1 MFWIQIFIH
10 GILVGG
16 IYALIAVGFSLVWGV
31 MNIINLTHGGFIML
45 GAYITFSLYDYWG
58 LDPFLSLPIS
68 FMITFIIGY
77 LTQMEIINR
86 IVKAPIFM
94 TLILT
99 FGINLLL
106 INIAT
111 LIWTANFRVV
121 NPSYAKL
128 SFALG
133 PIQLPMVKMIVFVI
147 ALSISFLL
155 EMLLDRTV
163 LGRAIRATRMSIDSA
178 KLMGISVRH
187 IYGITFGIGVALAG
201 VGGSLVS
208 LIYPITTVMGP
219 FYLGIAFVACA
230 LGGLGDIRGAL
241 VGGLLF
247 GVMESLAVA
256 VFGVSYQAAIV
267 FVLLLLILLLLPRGI
282 IGREY
287 Y

>member
-1 MFWIQIFIH
+1 
-10 GILVGG
+10 V
-16 IYALIAVGFSLVWGV
+16 
-31 MNIINLTHGGFIML
+31 FIML
-45 GAYITFSLYDYWG
+45 GAYITFSLYEYLG
-58 LDPFLSLPIS
+58 VDPFLSLPIS
-68 FMITFIIGY
+68 FGVTFILGY
-77 LTQMEIINR
+77 VIQMNIINR
-86 IVKAPIFM
+86 IVRAPIFM

-106 INIAT
+106 MNIAT
-111 LIWTANFRVV
+111 VIWTANFRTVA
-121 NPSYAKL
+121 PPYSML
-128 SFALG
+128 TFSLG
-133 PIQLPMVKMIVFVI
+133 PFQLPMVKIVVCII
-147 ALSISFLL
+147 ALIISILL
-155 EMLLDRTV
+155 GTVLDKTK

-187 IYGITFGIGVALAG
+187 VYGITFGIGVALAG

-241 VGGLLF
+241 LGGLLF
-247 GVMESLAVA
+247 GIMESLAVA
-256 VFGVSYQAAIV
+256 ISGPSYQAAVVFIV
-267 FVLLLLILLLLPRGI
+267 LLLILLWMPRGL

>member
-1 MFWIQIFIH
+1 MYWIQILIN

-31 MNIINLTHGGFIML
+31 MNIINLTHGVFITL
-45 GAYITFSLYDYWG
+45 GAYITFSLYEYWG
-58 LDPFLSLPIS
+58 IDPFLSLPVS
-68 FMITFIIGY
+68 FVVTFLVGY
-77 LTQMEIINR
+77 LVQMRIINR
-86 IVKAPIFM
+86 IVKAPIFI

-106 INIAT
+106 MNVAT

-121 NPSYAKL
+121 NPPYTKL
-128 SFALG
+128 TFSLG
-133 PIQLPMVKMIVFVI
+133 PIQLPIIKVIVSVM
-147 ALSISFLL
+147 ALCISLLL
-155 EMLLDRTV
+155 ERGLDRTA
-163 LGRAIRATRMSIDSA
+163 LGRAIRATRMNIESA

-187 IYGITFGIGVALAG
+187 IYGITFGLGVALAG

-219 FYLGIAFVACA
+219 FYLGVAFVACA

-241 VGGLLF
+241 VGGLLL

-256 VFGVSYQAAIV
+256 LSGPSYQAAVV
-267 FVLLLLILLLLPRGI
+267 FLFLLVILLLLPRGLM
-282 IGREY
+282 GREY